1 MCSSQRGELTIRSWE
16 LKGEGKL
23 DRMLVDDLPWTS
35 SPPPPPE
42 GVAMLEVYCPLKLE
56 NPE

>member
-16 LKGEGKL
+16 LKDEGKL

-35 SPPPPPE
+35 TPPPPE
-42 GVAMLEVYCPLKLE
+42 GVTMLEVSCLLKLE